1 MTIKVIYDKIMEMLN
16 NLTIVDNESLK
27 KQGKQTKKKENENF
41 YNSCSIIVKDGVN
54 DKCVNIKLFN
64 NGKITMTGSKK
75 ESAGYNACCILL
87 NELKKINQN
96 IFPFPLDVTEVD
108 ACKLV
113 AKDIIKQF
121 NNIDICVF
129 GTGMHDPKSEKKFN
143 LDKIREIMEV
153 NYFGTM
159 NSINSIYDYFSE
171 KKNGQISIISSVAG
185 YRGLPAAGAYCAS
198 KSALT
203 SFAESLNFDMRMK
216 NVRVSLISPGFIKT
230 PMTDQNDFPMP
241 MIKTPE
247 FAADEIYKGL
257 VIKKSFEIHFP
268 KAFTYFL
275 KFLQMLPSSLYFK
288 LVARGMKKIDY

>member
-1 MTIKVIYDKIMEMLN
+1 MKDKKVIWITGASSGIGRALAIKFANEGWLVAASARRD
-16 NLTIVDNESLK
+16 NLLQELHN
-27 KQGKQTKKKENENF
+27 ENENI
-41 YNSCSIIVKDGVN
+41 Y
-54 DKCVNIKLFN
+54 
-64 NGKITMTGSKK
+64 
-75 ESAGYNACCILL
+75 
-87 NELKKINQN
+87 
-96 IFPFPLDVTEVD
+96 PFPLDVT
-108 ACKLV
+108 
-113 AKDIIKQF
+113 
-121 NNIDICVF
+121 NIDQCKSVFKNIVEKFNDIEISIF
-129 GTGMHDPKSEKKFN
+129 GTGMHDPKSEKEFN
-143 LDKIREIMEV
+143 LDKIRKIMEV

-257 VIKKSFEIHFP
+257 VVKKGFEIHFP